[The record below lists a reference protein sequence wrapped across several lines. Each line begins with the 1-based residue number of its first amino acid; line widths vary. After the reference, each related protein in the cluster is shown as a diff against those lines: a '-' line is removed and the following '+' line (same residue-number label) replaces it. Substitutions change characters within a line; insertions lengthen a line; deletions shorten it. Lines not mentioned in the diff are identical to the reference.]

1 MILIFSMI
9 VLLGNI
15 IGNVNFRS
23 IDYLYIFVLNAL
35 VVFLSGMSGGLV
47 EPWLIFWQ
55 DIDPQQDQTFPI
67 FHLSVPKRYY
77 LVRNLPYPN
86 LAKRV

>member
-1 MILIFSMI
+1 MI

-15 IGNVNFRS
+15 IRNVNFRS
-23 IDYLYIFVLNAL
+23 IDYMYIFVLNAL

-67 FHLSVPKRYY
+67 IEY
-77 LVRNLPYPN
+77 
-86 LAKRV
+86 AT